1 MGLRL
6 LRSGD
11 KAWLLCFEIRRFILS
26 RITFDVVATLW
37 FGFGRSFSDREKFVS
52 LALFW
57 GNVLNLRFLK

>member
-37 FGFGRSFSDREKFVS
+37 FGFGRSFSDREKF
-52 LALFW
+52 
-57 GNVLNLRFLK
+57 